1 MRHSLIIIGGQLT
14 IKPKLSITTAI
25 IALAVIGIALTLTTF
40 AALSTSTNLP
50 SNGTIFTSANLGL
63 YWNSA
68 CTNPANAIN
77 WGNPTPGSVTNQ
89 TVYIKNTSVGLS
101 LTLNMTTSNWSPA
114 NSDGKIT
121 LTWNREGTE
130 LQPGQSTT
138 ATLTLTVSP
147 NIVDITNFNVQICI
161 TGTNP

>member
-1 MRHSLIIIGGQLT
+1 M
-14 IKPKLSITTAI
+14 
-25 IALAVIGIALTLTTF
+25 IGIALTLTTF
-40 AALSTSTNLP
+40 AALTTATKVP
-50 SNGTIFTSANLGL
+50 SNGIVSTSPNLGL

-68 CTNPANAIN
+68 CTNSASAIN
-77 WGNPTPGSVTNQ
+77 WGYPTPGSVTNQ

-101 LTLNMTTSNWSPA
+101 LSLNMTTSNWTPA
-114 NSDGKIT
+114 NSNGNIT
-121 LTWNREGTE
+121 VTWNREGTV

-147 NIVDITNFNVQICI
+147 RIVDITNFNVQICI